1 MTSSAH
7 STSAY
12 IKVFYVLLV
21 LTIVEVAIVYLG
33 LPKLLLAALLV
44 IAAVWKASLVA
55 MHFMHLK
62 FEKRNLALVA
72 LISHTQPAP
81 GCQYSTSQCS
91 YSGPHQVGRW
101 ASVRAGMPRARRR
114 AAPSWARLVH
124 EPPHFSAL
132 RASRP

>member
-1 MTSSAH
+1 MTSNAH

-33 LPKLLLAALLV
+33 LPKLVLAALLV

-62 FEKRNLALVA
+62 FEKRTLALVA
-72 LISHTQPAP
+72 LAP
-81 GCQYSTSQCS
+81 FVLCVFLILMLMPDIF
-91 YSGPHQVGRW
+91 PH
-101 ASVRAGMPRARRR
+101 
-114 AAPSWARLVH
+114 
-124 EPPHFSAL
+124 
-132 RASRP
+132 